1 MAVAVHYS
9 VLWQCHLKTREVK
22 LRVETRQ
29 HERSAGAGCA
39 EDGGAEGAIVI
50 SPTPS
55 PFTAP
60 STNSWSTSILCSMRL
75 INAASHRWMIG
86 WHFHWSSTKTFHICT
101 PGEPN
106 PKRAAGWRRRAERWW
121 ASSWWAEGT
130 APRPW
135 RPGSTPPPTE
145 SSSSGRT
152 ENSVMWTV
160 IWMWYLPWI
169 LSP

>member
-22 LRVETRQ
+22 QRVETRQ

-60 STNSWSTSILCSMRL
+60 SINSWSTSILGSMRL

-86 WHFHWSSTKTFHICT
+86 WHFYWSSTKTFHICT
-101 PGEPN
+101 PGE

-121 ASSWWAEGT
+121 ASSWWAAGT

-145 SSSSGRT
+145 SSSSGWT